1 MAHTMTVK
9 ERFSQTMHATKYH
22 TNNILY
28 NISSNINKRTNN
40 NIMQDHVNQGYTFGH
55 LSLIRMLTLDIP
67 SGVATMRELEKSV
80 PQKGDSGTY

>member
-1 MAHTMTVK
+1 
-9 ERFSQTMHATKYH
+9 
-22 TNNILY
+22 
-28 NISSNINKRTNN
+28 
-40 NIMQDHVNQGYTFGH
+40 MQDHAKQGYTFGH